1 MCMKKQVE
9 IAERISHSLTSEL
22 NQQMRNNLYINTNI
36 HKYTNTKSISAVV
49 KSKYALIN
57 EALAKK
63 IQALWVSDGG
73 FWRDKKY
80 IAKALTRVNQQ
91 NTKWCWGGSAIHVMS
106 KLNRSHSASDCRWS
120 VALMILLQMVI
131 LWYCLENHRWKKIGW
146 IYETVYFQKSLD
158 LFFVWFVLVASQKF
172 SSHILLSFQWQD
184 PPRWITF
191 PLCQFSFLLST
202 VPMDN
207 SLLLPVFHITFTFN
221 SHFHFPA
228 KANAHMYRI
237 RRLCRRRFS
246 SWFGLC
252 QSWRCCAQPAIKKV
266 FKKSDSVQKRFK
278 SKSYQS
284 WLICKA
290 FQKRCKICDLFLEAF
305 KSYHCFDS
313 FHFFARTVSK
323 FAILCSTWN
332 QRVWSAFKVVIDF
345 KCYSIQLRRICRSI
359 VRLFIVDC
367 PLPNVQCLLSNVN
380 WPLSN
385 VKFTTMV

>member
-1 MCMKKQVE
+1 M
-9 IAERISHSLTSEL
+9 
-22 NQQMRNNLYINTNI
+22 
-36 HKYTNTKSISAVV
+36 
-49 KSKYALIN
+49 
-57 EALAKK
+57 
-63 IQALWVSDGG
+63 
-73 FWRDKKY
+73 DK
-80 IAKALTRVNQQ
+80 
-91 NTKWCWGGSAIHVMS
+91 
-106 KLNRSHSASDCRWS
+106 
-120 VALMILLQMVI
+120 
-131 LWYCLENHRWKKIGW
+131 
-146 IYETVYFQKSLD
+146 
-158 LFFVWFVLVASQKF
+158 
-172 SSHILLSFQWQD
+172 
-184 PPRWITF
+184 
-191 PLCQFSFLLST
+191 
-202 VPMDN
+202 

-290 FQKRCKICDLFLEAF
+290 FQKRWKICDLFLEAF

-332 QRVWSAFKVVIDF
+332 QRVWSAFKSVIDF
-345 KCYSIQLRRICRSI
+345 KCYSTQLRRICRSI
-359 VRLFIVDC
+359 VHCPLSIVHYPMSNVHYPMSNVQLFIVKWRIYHNGVELGDVSQ
-367 PLPNVQCLLSNVN
+367 PPDWQRWFHLRFNDQLIKNFILVKTCLFTRLSGPIMGTELTSSKTGKSSWKKKNALGKMLRTFSGRKTNEANHLGDQQMRKISHDDRHSESWVI
-380 WPLSN
+380 
-385 VKFTTMV
+385 TY